1 MPVRDPTAR
10 GAGRTH
16 DTETIEP
23 MAYTRNPRTPEEML
37 RNAAEIERAT
47 HHVALFID
55 APDDRVREH
64 PGPALIAALSM
75 MPERQ
80 PLRRGKD
87 QAIIYAMRVLARE
100 LPDTH
105 PRKNHIMMRLS
116 AASRQASAD
125 HWPRDTWDGRPR
137 G

>member
-1 MPVRDPTAR
+1 MARDATDLQR
-10 GAGRTH
+10 KQDG
-16 DTETIEP
+16 
-23 MAYTRNPRTPEEML
+23 MAYTRNPGTPEEML
-37 RNAAEIERAT
+37 QNAAEIERAT
-47 HHVALFID
+47 HHLALFVD

-64 PGPALIAALSM
+64 PGPALIAALSLF
-75 MPERQ
+75 PERQ

-100 LPDTH
+100 LPATY

-116 AASRQASAD
+116 ALSRQACAD
-125 HWPRDTWDGRPR
+125 HWPDDTWRDEGQ

>member
-1 MPVRDPTAR
+1 
-10 GAGRTH
+10 
-16 DTETIEP
+16 

-47 HHVALFID
+47 HHLALFLD

-64 PGPALIAALSM
+64 PGPALIAALSLI
-75 MPERQ
+75 PERQ

-87 QAIIYAMRVLARE
+87 QAVIYAMRVLARE
-100 LPDTH
+100 LPDTY

-116 AASRQASAD
+116 TASRQASAEN
-125 HWPRDTWDGRPR
+125 WPGDTWEGRR
-137 G
+137 SG